1 MRRLIPPLLAALL
14 AVPGFA
20 FTYLF
25 DDFDFLGRGLT
36 PRFQH
41 LLPDANSLFYRPVS
55 RELYFGLLAQVSP
68 TNPFLAHLANAVL
81 LGIAVAL
88 LQRVFQRLLGARGA
102 FVGATCFA
110 VFSQIPLLI
119 GWVSCVQDL
128 LAICWLIVAL
138 EMELRGRWKVALV
151 ATAAGL
157 LSKETVIAC
166 LPALA
171 FAGTMAGPKR
181 TRLVLSG
188 LRYGVLAVMWALVH
202 PGIHTLV
209 SRGLASGGTG
219 YVGIDNPERWT
230 FLARSAIA
238 SLNFPVPGFPC
249 PWPTDL
255 TGLAVIVVAASF
267 AARPA
272 LFLEKSDGAKA
283 TQPPA
288 VRVAFLGILLAG
300 PPAMLASIL
309 VRHWAPYYLCVP
321 AVGVALLLGSALT
334 YAQPMFI
341 RTFLC
346 GFALLGIWSRG
357 MEIDPSVPTERNLRP
372 ASAALSSLEPQ
383 FKRLSSRFPAR
394 SRIYVSV
401 FTHGVVSV
409 HAHMYRFQVLRIWY
423 RDPNLEVLRPD
434 EYVRREGP
442 ESLFWISPDLTV
454 YQIDLSTF
462 LPRSVRAPADYLQFQ
477 KVMRAYARGLGKA
490 GEVDEATRIL
500 LGMPEKTQAAWIVD
514 RRLAA
519 MILLQNGNADGAS
532 RVLSGVPDVPH
543 RAAVR
548 VVASLLIGPKGSDR
562 DDEATLRAFGLSP
575 ADPAAVQSVLGAA
588 LDLGADPA
596 ARRLALRLL
605 RMDPTNTEAQSA
617 LRTVT
622 ARAQVDRIVT
632 PAFEPELP

>member
-1 MRRLIPPLLAALL
+1 
-14 AVPGFA
+14 
-20 FTYLF
+20 
-25 DDFDFLGRGLT
+25 
-36 PRFQH
+36 
-41 LLPDANSLFYRPVS
+41 
-55 RELYFGLLAQVSP
+55 
-68 TNPFLAHLANAVL
+68 
-81 LGIAVAL
+81 
-88 LQRVFQRLLGARGA
+88 
-102 FVGATCFA
+102 
-110 VFSQIPLLI
+110 
-119 GWVSCVQDL
+119 
-128 LAICWLIVAL
+128 
-138 EMELRGRWKVALV
+138 
-151 ATAAGL
+151 
-157 LSKETVIAC
+157 
-166 LPALA
+166 
-171 FAGTMAGPKR
+171 
-181 TRLVLSG
+181 
-188 LRYGVLAVMWALVH
+188 
-202 PGIHTLV
+202 
-209 SRGLASGGTG
+209 
-219 YVGIDNPERWT
+219 
-230 FLARSAIA
+230 
-238 SLNFPVPGFPC
+238 
-249 PWPTDL
+249 
-255 TGLAVIVVAASF
+255 
-267 AARPA
+267 
-272 LFLEKSDGAKA
+272 
-283 TQPPA
+283 
-288 VRVAFLGILLAG
+288 
-300 PPAMLASIL
+300 
-309 VRHWAPYYLCVP
+309 
-321 AVGVALLLGSALT
+321 
-334 YAQPMFI
+334 
-341 RTFLC
+341 
-346 GFALLGIWSRG
+346 
-357 MEIDPSVPTERNLRP
+357 
-372 ASAALSSLEPQ
+372 
-383 FKRLSSRFPAR
+383 
-394 SRIYVSV
+394 
-401 FTHGVVSV
+401 
-409 HAHMYRFQVLRIWY
+409 MYRFQVLRIWY